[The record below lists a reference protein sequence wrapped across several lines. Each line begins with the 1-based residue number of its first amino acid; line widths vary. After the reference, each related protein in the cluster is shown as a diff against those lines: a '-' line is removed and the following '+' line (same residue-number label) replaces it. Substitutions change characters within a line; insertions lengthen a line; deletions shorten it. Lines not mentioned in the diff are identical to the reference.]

1 MRTLTTLNAA
11 GASDPGLQRRHNE
24 DRWHCDEQR
33 GIFVVVDGVGGQAA
47 GEKAADTAI
56 ACVRGRLE
64 RQTGRPEDRVRE
76 AIADANDEVYRLA
89 SMRPEW
95 KGMACV
101 LTVAVV
107 DNGDVVVGH
116 VGDTRL
122 YRMRGGRLE
131 KITRD
136 HSPVG
141 EREDAQE
148 ISELAA
154 MHHPRRNEVFRDVG
168 SDPHHP
174 DDPEFIDVARVPF
187 PRDAALLLCSD
198 GLTDAV
204 DSTAITRI
212 IETFA
217 GRPREVVRELID
229 AANDAGGKDN
239 VTAVYV
245 EGEQFAGG
253 RGAWPEPVL
262 EPRVQIQPTPER
274 QKSAALVPTAPQ
286 PMPSTLAR
294 RWVRALLVLLIL
306 GVVFTG
312 LAFGTRFGQ
321 WIASV
326 PGLAGATHV
335 LAGLKG
341 WRGGAAGPSQITVGP
356 GQSIAD
362 ALADAPP
369 GTEIRVEPGEYREAL
384 TLRPGVRLISSVP
397 RQAVLRLSGSAS
409 DNQAAVTINRMSG
422 AAFVGFRIL
431 GDAATPMGT
440 GIYVNRADATI
451 IDVEISGAK
460 NAGIEFDAGSTGL
473 LLGSDLIDNFGSAL
487 VARAGAAPR
496 ISHNR
501 FARNATAEGPVVPIV
516 IDPAAA
522 ARFDA
527 NVFDG
532 IRPDAFPR
540 LKDGNLFVPPPAP
553 VPQPARRGRK

>member
-1 MRTLTTLNAA
+1 MRSLTTLNAA

-24 DRWHCDEQR
+24 DRWHCDEGR
-33 GIFVVVDGVGGQAA
+33 GIFIVVDGVGGQAA

-64 RQTGRPEDRVRE
+64 RQTGRAEDRVRE

-122 YRMRGGRLE
+122 YRMRAGRLE

-141 EREDAQE
+141 EREDARE

-168 SDPHHP
+168 SEPHHP
-174 DDPEFIDVARVPF
+174 EDPDFIDVARVPF

-204 DSTAITRI
+204 DSAAITRV

-217 GRPREVVRELID
+217 GRPRDVVRELID

-239 VTAVYV
+239 VTALYV
-245 EGEQFAGG
+245 EGEQFAAG
-253 RGAWPEPVL
+253 RRSTFPETLVDDRARIQGSPEP
-262 EPRVQIQPTPER
+262 TDGF
-274 QKSAALVPTAPQ
+274 VPADAPAT
-286 PMPSTLAR
+286 PSTFAR
-294 RWVRALLVLLIL
+294 RWVRALLVVLIL
-306 GVVFTG
+306 GVVLTG
-312 LAFGTRFGQ
+312 LAFGTRLGE
-321 WIASV
+321 WMLSV
-326 PGLAGATHV
+326 PGLKGAASVLTNLKGLRYGSAGA
-335 LAGLKG
+335 
-341 WRGGAAGPSQITVGP
+341 SQIGVAP
-356 GQSIAD
+356 GQSIAA

-409 DNQAAVTINRMSG
+409 DNEAAVTINQVSG
-422 AAFVGFRIL
+422 AAFIGFRIL

-440 GIYVNRADATI
+440 GIYVNRADPTI

-460 NAGIEFDAGSTGL
+460 NAGIEFDTGSTGL

-501 FARNATAEGPVVPIV
+501 FARNATVEGPVVPIV